1 MDDLHFLR
9 PLLLWFTVPS
19 LLVWL
24 GLWRLQ
30 DNVDSWA
37 RVIDQH
43 LLEHLIVGESNRPK
57 LRPIHLLLLLWV
69 VTSIVL
75 AGPTW
80 KTEPSPFADDEAG
93 LVVLL
98 KVSGTMLATDVQPSR
113 LDRAKLK
120 LRDLLEAR
128 EGAATGLIV
137 YSGSAH
143 LVMPLTRDD
152 RIISAMVEDL
162 TPDLMPEDG
171 DALADALRL
180 AEQVLDNSGAPGSV
194 LVMADNVSPAQVQ
207 LIADGE
213 NVVPVQFLSV
223 QAFGSLVDGG
233 LEAAAASLSAPVVEL
248 AVEPTDVE
256 KLAQRAATSFK
267 SVSSVNEGERWIDAG
282 YFFLPLLAL
291 MALMWSRRGWLV
303 R

>member
-1 MDDLHFLR
+1 MDEFHFLR
-9 PLLLWFTVPS
+9 PHLLWFAVPS
-19 LLVWL
+19 LLLWL
-24 GLWRLQ
+24 ALWRQQ

-37 RVIDQH
+37 QVIDKH

-120 LRDLLEAR
+120 LRDLLQAR

-180 AEQVLDNSGAPGSV
+180 AEQVLDDSGVPGSI
-194 LVMADNVSPAQVQ
+194 LVIADNVSPAQVQ
-207 LIADGE
+207 LLTDGE
-213 NVVPVQFLSV
+213 NAVPVQFLSV
-223 QAFGSLVDGG
+223 QAFGSFTDGG
-233 LEAAAASLSAPVVEL
+233 LEDAADSLGAPIVEL
-248 AVEPTDVE
+248 AVEQADIE
-256 KLAQRAATSFK
+256 KLAQRAASSFK
-267 SVSSVNEGERWIDAG
+267 SVSSMNEGERWIDAG
-282 YFFLPLLAL
+282 YYFLPLLAL
-291 MALMWSRRGWLV
+291 IALMWSRRGWLV

>member
-1 MDDLHFLR
+1 MDEFHFLR
-9 PLLLWFTVPS
+9 PLLLWFAVPS
-19 LLVWL
+19 LLVWV
-24 GLWRLQ
+24 GLWRQQ

-37 RVIDQH
+37 KVIDKH
-43 LLEHLIVGESNRPK
+43 LLEHLIVGESKRPK
-57 LRPIHLLLLLWV
+57 SRPIHLLLVLWV

-171 DALADALRL
+171 DSLADALRL
-180 AEQVLDNSGAPGSV
+180 AEQVLDDSGVPGSV

-207 LIADGE
+207 LLADGE
-213 NVVPVQFLSV
+213 YVVPAQFLSV

-233 LEAAAASLSAPVVEL
+233 LEDAADSLGAPVVEL

-256 KLAQRAATSFK
+256 KVAQRAASSFK
-267 SVSSVNEGERWIDAG
+267 SVSSMNEGERWIDAG
-282 YFFLPLLAL
+282 YYFLPLLAL

>member
-1 MDDLHFLR
+1 MDEFHFLR
-9 PLLLWFTVPS
+9 PLLLWFVAPS
-19 LLVWL
+19 LLIWL
-24 GLWRLQ
+24 GLWRQQ

-37 RVIDQH
+37 QVIDKH

-75 AGPTW
+75 AGPSW

-93 LVVLL
+93 LIVLL

-120 LRDLLEAR
+120 LRDLLEVR

-171 DALADALRL
+171 DALADAMRL
-180 AEQVLDNSGAPGSV
+180 AEQVLDDSGVPGSI
-194 LVMADNVSPAQVQ
+194 LVIADNVSPAQVQ
-207 LIADGE
+207 LLTDAE
-213 NVVPVQFLSV
+213 NAVPVQFLSV
-223 QAFGSLVDGG
+223 QAFGSFVDGG
-233 LEAAAASLSAPVVEL
+233 LEDAADSLGAAIVEL
-248 AVEPTDVE
+248 AVEQTDIE
-256 KLAQRAATSFK
+256 KLAQRAASSFK

-282 YFFLPLLAL
+282 YYFLPLLAL

>member
-1 MDDLHFLR
+1 MDEFHFLR
-9 PLLLWFTVPS
+9 PLLLWFAVPS

-24 GLWRLQ
+24 GLWRQQ

-37 RVIDQH
+37 QVIDKH

-57 LRPIHLLLLLWV
+57 LRPIHLLFFLWV

-80 KTEPSPFADDEAG
+80 KTEPSPFSDDEAG

-120 LRDLLEAR
+120 LRDLLQAR
-128 EGAATGLIV
+128 EGSATGLIV

-143 LVMPLTRDD
+143 LLMPLTRDD

-171 DALADALRL
+171 DALADAMRL
-180 AEQVLDNSGAPGSV
+180 AEQVLDDSGVPGSM
-194 LVMADNVSPAQVQ
+194 LVIADNVSPAQVQ
-207 LIADGE
+207 LLTDGE
-213 NVVPVQFLSV
+213 NAVPVQFLSV
-223 QAFGSLVDGG
+223 QAFGSFIDGG
-233 LEAAAASLSAPVVEL
+233 LEDAAGSLGAPIVEL
-248 AVEPTDVE
+248 AVEQTDIE
-256 KLAQRAATSFK
+256 KLAQRAASSFK
-267 SVSSVNEGERWIDAG
+267 SVSSMNEGERWIDGG
-282 YFFLPLLAL
+282 YYFLPLLAL
-291 MALMWSRRGWLV
+291 VALMWSRRGWLV